1 MLKLLKNKNFVSI
14 LAGAAALGYL
24 AFFVWWQMHKPVGN
38 IEMAVPGLDQPD
50 TLLNSDLSQEKI
62 QIGEMFES
70 FATDNSDLTGKWSAF
85 RGTNRDNQVV
95 DPNLKLPPKITKSQL
110 VWSIETGE
118 GHAAPAIFNGKVF
131 FLDYNETQRMDILK
145 CLSLTNGRELWHRG
159 YKVHLKR
166 NHGMS
171 RTIPAVTEKYVL
183 SIGPKG
189 HVMCTETGTGNLKWG
204 IDIEQEYHSEIP
216 FWYTGQCPMVDNQNA
231 ILATGGDALLIG
243 VDCET
248 GKTVWKTPNP
258 LQWKMSHS
266 SIVKITIENVDMYIY
281 AAIGGVAGISAM
293 PRECGKILWQTSEW
307 NPSVVAP
314 SPLYLGNGKILVTA
328 GYGAGSAVIQI
339 TKSSQGFQ
347 ARILQKIKPSEGIAS
362 EQQTPVL
369 HNNLVY
375 CILPKDAG
383 TYKNQLACYQPEM
396 LTKPLWS
403 SGKARR
409 FGLGPYMVLNHTL
422 VILNDEGSI
431 SLVETGTNFYSEIY
445 NGKLFEGQDA
455 WGPFAYTDGFLL
467 ARDSKHLYC
476 YDLNK
481 K

>member
-1 MLKLLKNKNFVSI
+1 MFKLLKNKNFLGI
-14 LAGAAALGYL
+14 LVGIIVLVYL
-24 AFFVWWQMHKPVGN
+24 ALFIWWLMHKPVEN
-38 IEMAVPGLDQPD
+38 LVIAVPGLDQPD
-50 TLLNSDLSQEKI
+50 TLVNSGLSHEKI

-70 FATDNSDLTGKWSAF
+70 FASDNSALNGKWNAF
-85 RGTNRDNQVV
+85 RGSNRDNQVV
-95 DPNLKLPPKITKSQL
+95 DSHLKLPSRITGNQL

-131 FLDYNETQRMDILK
+131 FLDYDENKRMDILK
-145 CLSLTNGRELWHRG
+145 CLSLETGKELWHRG

-183 SIGPKG
+183 SMGPKG
-189 HVMCTETGTGNLKWG
+189 QVMCTATNNGDFLWG
-204 IDIEQEYHSEIP
+204 IDIEKEYHSEIP
-216 FWYTGQCPMVDNQNA
+216 FWYTGQCPITDGQNA
-231 ILATGGDALLIG
+231 ILATGGDALMIG

-248 GKTVWKTPNP
+248 GKTIWKTPNP

-266 SIVKITIENVDMYIY
+266 SIVKITVENVEMYVY
-281 AAIGGVAGISAM
+281 AAIGGVAGISAGKN
-293 PRECGKILWQTSEW
+293 EAGKILWQISDW
-307 NPSVVAP
+307 SPSVVAP

-328 GYGAGSAVIQI
+328 GYGAGSAVIQLS
-339 TKSSQGFQ
+339 KSNQGFQ

-383 TYKNQLACYQPEM
+383 SLKNQLACYQPDN

-422 VILNDEGSI
+422 IILNDDGNI
-431 SLVETGTNFYSEIY
+431 SMAKTGTDSYSEIF
-445 NGKLFEGQDA
+445 NGKLFDGQDA
-455 WGPFAYTDGFLL
+455 WGPFAYADGFFL